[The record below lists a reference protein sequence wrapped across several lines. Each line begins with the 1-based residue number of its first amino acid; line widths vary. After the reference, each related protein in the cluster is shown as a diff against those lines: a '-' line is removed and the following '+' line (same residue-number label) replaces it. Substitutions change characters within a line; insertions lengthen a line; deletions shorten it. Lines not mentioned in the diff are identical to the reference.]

1 MRLKEIPCL
10 AEEYEYEPLD
20 LTRHQI
26 RLLALK
32 PSTSWDD
39 PIECGVRVFNMDD
52 APYYITL
59 SYVWGDILPRRRI
72 LLNGKWLY
80 IRENL
85 FDFLLCFRD
94 DPSNV
99 QYLWI
104 DQLCIAQTLDLERN
118 HQVQLM
124 SRVYKRCLYVIV
136 WLGET
141 SYPHASGFDQ
151 YPERRVASKLFHNR
165 YFRRLWVVQEVFL
178 APQIRFFCG
187 RHTADFEAWNLD
199 SNPGSPTMKLLGVA
213 HDMEDSDN
221 NVERVWVP
229 LDALVRVMLGR
240 DVLGS
245 DVLKCEEFFDSVFSN
260 PDILR
265 HPDHRGLLP
274 LAECINRYSKY
285 ECFNQCDKVY
295 GLLGLVMEEQRPMV
309 DYQKSREEVIAD
321 VLMIL
326 SALHWNETKD
336 VSFIPNTKVPK
347 QYWVDAS
354 CLTRLAKSMDM
365 EDQCSP
371 ISYLVEHVYET
382 IARAKSNKMLDFPI
396 QAIGHTPDQGGQW
409 WYQDFDLKHSLLAS
423 PTEPAWANRGLNVGI
438 PGRFQPHPEFHFDGT
453 PWV

>member
-1 MRLKEIPCL
+1 
-10 AEEYEYEPLD
+10 
-20 LTRHQI
+20 
-26 RLLALK
+26 
-32 PSTSWDD
+32 
-39 PIECGVRVFNMDD
+39 MDD

-141 SYPHASGFDQ
+141 SYPHASDFNQ
-151 YPERRVASKLFHNR
+151 YPERRVASRLFLNR

-178 APQIRFFCG
+178 APQIRVFCG
-187 RHTADFEAWNLD
+187 RHTVYFDFEAWNLD
-199 SNPGSPTMKLLGVA
+199 SYSNPGLHNVELLGVA

-221 NVERVWVP
+221 NAESVWVP

-295 GLLGLVMEEQRPMV
+295 GLLGLVVEEQRPIV

-326 SALHWNETKD
+326 SALHWDETED

-347 QYWVDAS
+347 QY
-354 CLTRLAKSMDM
+354 
-365 EDQCSP
+365 
-371 ISYLVEHVYET
+371 
-382 IARAKSNKMLDFPI
+382 
-396 QAIGHTPDQGGQW
+396 
-409 WYQDFDLKHSLLAS
+409 
-423 PTEPAWANRGLNVGI
+423 
-438 PGRFQPHPEFHFDGT
+438 
-453 PWV
+453 

>member
-141 SYPHASGFDQ
+141 SYPHASSRKTCGFQ
-151 YPERRVASKLFHNR
+151 VISQSVLQTAVGRARGISCPTNTFL
-165 YFRRLWVVQEVFL
+165 LW
-178 APQIRFFCG
+178 PPHCG
-187 RHTADFEAWNLD
+187 F
-199 SNPGSPTMKLLGVA
+199 
-213 HDMEDSDN
+213 
-221 NVERVWVP
+221 
-229 LDALVRVMLGR
+229 
-240 DVLGS
+240 
-245 DVLKCEEFFDSVFSN
+245 
-260 PDILR
+260 
-265 HPDHRGLLP
+265 
-274 LAECINRYSKY
+274 
-285 ECFNQCDKVY
+285 
-295 GLLGLVMEEQRPMV
+295 
-309 DYQKSREEVIAD
+309 
-321 VLMIL
+321 
-326 SALHWNETKD
+326 
-336 VSFIPNTKVPK
+336 
-347 QYWVDAS
+347 
-354 CLTRLAKSMDM
+354 
-365 EDQCSP
+365 
-371 ISYLVEHVYET
+371 
-382 IARAKSNKMLDFPI
+382 
-396 QAIGHTPDQGGQW
+396 
-409 WYQDFDLKHSLLAS
+409 
-423 PTEPAWANRGLNVGI
+423 
-438 PGRFQPHPEFHFDGT
+438 
-453 PWV
+453 